1 METLK
6 LLNAEFNAQ
15 LASIRSMK
23 LSQWLS
29 LAASLGVQTN
39 DREHAAKKLAI
50 RSLKSKGLL

>member
-15 LASIRSMK
+15 LTLIRSME
-23 LSQWLS
+23 LSQWIS
-29 LAASLGVQTN
+29 LASSLGVERN

-50 RSLKSKGLL
+50 RSLKSRGLI

>member
-15 LASIRSMK
+15 LALIRSME

-29 LAASLGVQTN
+29 LASSLGVEKN

-50 RSLKSKGLL
+50 RSLKSRGLI

>member
-15 LASIRSMK
+15 LTLVRSRE
-23 LSQWLS
+23 LSQWLN
-29 LAASLGVQTN
+29 LASSLGVERN

-50 RSLKSKGLL
+50 RSLKSRGLI

>member
-15 LASIRSMK
+15 LTLIRSME

-29 LAASLGVQTN
+29 LASSLGVERN
-39 DREHAAKKLAI
+39 DREHVAKKLAI
-50 RSLKSKGLL
+50 RSLKSRGLI

>member
-15 LASIRSMK
+15 LTLIRSME

-29 LAASLGVQTN
+29 LASSLGVEKN

-50 RSLKSKGLL
+50 RSLRSKGLL

>member
-15 LASIRSMK
+15 LTLIRSME

-29 LAASLGVQTN
+29 LASSLGVEKN

-50 RSLKSKGLL
+50 RSLKSRGLI

>member
-15 LASIRSMK
+15 LTLIRSME

-29 LAASLGVQTN
+29 LASSLGVERN

-50 RSLKSKGLL
+50 RSLKSRGLI